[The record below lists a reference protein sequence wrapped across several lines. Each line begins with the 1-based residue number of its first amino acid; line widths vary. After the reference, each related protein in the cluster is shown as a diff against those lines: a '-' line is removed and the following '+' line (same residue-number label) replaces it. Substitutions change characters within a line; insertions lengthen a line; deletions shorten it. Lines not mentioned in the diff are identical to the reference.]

1 MGTNIKF
8 DTYEL
13 VTNPSDVTII
23 KKDKYCSSVKTYS
36 GVGYFNWG
44 VSIIGKELEIS
55 WDYMTTAE
63 FTILN
68 GYYENDDQK
77 VLDPQDGS
85 AKTYNIK
92 VKSFDGKYFIT
103 MKDETGA
110 YRKDV
115 RMVIL
120 ILSEV
125 A

>member
-8 DTYEL
+8 GSYEL
-13 VTNPSDVTII
+13 DSNPSDITII

-44 VSIIGKELEIS
+44 SSIVGKELELSWSYMIS
-55 WDYMTTAE
+55 SE
-63 FTILN
+63 FTTLN

-77 VLDPQDGS
+77 VFDPQDGS
-85 AKTYNIK
+85 AKTYNVKI
-92 VKSFDGKYFIT
+92 KSFDGKYFLK
-103 MKDETGA
+103 MKDESGA
-110 YRKDV
+110 FRKDV
-115 RMVIL
+115 KMVIL